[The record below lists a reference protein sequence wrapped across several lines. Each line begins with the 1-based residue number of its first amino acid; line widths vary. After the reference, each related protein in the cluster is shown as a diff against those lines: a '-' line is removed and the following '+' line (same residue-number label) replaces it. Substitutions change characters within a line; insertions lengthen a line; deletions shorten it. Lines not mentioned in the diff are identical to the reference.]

1 LDNQFKKLLND
12 IKCGR
17 TAAPMF
23 TEDDLAKV
31 KACLPEPVVP
41 PPSNVNV
48 TVPETDSCVNDGIE
62 EVKKIMID
70 QLSKQGTLVELSAIK
85 GKLEEALDHYKII
98 SVHYRERYRFF
109 NDTITTLAPFTSEF
123 IYWDDEF
130 NRLKRLEESIYNKYR
145 EDNAPDKIK
154 TVDPILLILNW
165 LVKVNDKVALLIFSG
180 NLDELSKIAS
190 DIVIS
195 LLLSSEVYKSYS
207 TVRKARIEAGKSR
220 TRAKTGA
227 TNALKTKIQSIPNLG
242 LATVVKANALAITNQ
257 ISGQLI
263 PIFNDTDVV
272 QPITQLVTSARSLAY
287 EVRLLDLD
295 RYKITVPQVKADGS
309 SEQIE
314 KTINIRTSPYLKF
327 SPFANTIGTALQ
339 SREFQSGPP
348 TETDYAFVP
357 GALYNQTNGYAG
369 LYKKLANPV
378 RYLYTPEERGLTVD
392 PNKIDPILTDVENAP
407 KSITEEDTTFY
418 IANQAQYSKFYDEAA
433 ETLPDKL
440 KNEREVVFPKQ
451 IEKNLEALKTLGQ
464 AEAADFFRRT
474 TDSEVKLARPLTYKA
489 KGSNIYLAGEFTY
502 SVLDKVISSRL
513 AYYTKA
519 ADEIDQ
525 KIKDL
530 QADIDQISE
539 LITQNSMDP
548 DVLAKRIS
556 TVACFKDAAK
566 AKATAK
572 DCEEET
578 KKKLGSDPLMIR
590 TLSGTDS
597 SLPDMNNPCYWKEF
611 ANSLNQISLLPIP
624 DVTSPLLRYW
634 PINNIIPTPV
644 GVVMIPMPQKWR
656 VLFSLSSPLGTL
668 VTFLTLPALIV
679 GIPLPSVYMFYF
691 SPDGNKYMLL
701 APNFPLV
708 FAPGAIKYGFEIDT
722 SGESDNPIG
731 LSNSNPHKGQLV
743 KGSLTV
749 PIKVTASSS
758 RAARLA
764 AFAATIAQGKNPSI
778 NTPDGR
784 VIKEIDPQF
793 YLQNYLGQFEASS
806 AALDGGAA
814 EEFINITTKFKAD
827 LNAQFK
833 ILGDM
838 QINAVTQLKEKTR
851 STRQKEVVAAEDIN
865 DPKDRLAAK
874 DKARGLDP
882 VRLTEKIQSVLSD
895 FESYIDKINLGTIA
909 IPKNATRLNPKL
921 PGAVTAVQPII
932 EKASRG
938 ELTPDPKAKNLISM
952 IKKFASQID
961 PSKLDV
967 PKKEF
972 NLNKLEDVAEFK
984 NAIKKFANEAL
995 AHATGDKTTDE
1006 DIDPKLPEERKAE
1019 IAKANEQ
1026 RKKRIKAAF
1035 ALSSLALSP
1044 PTLKLFDPSAPCCAT
1059 DSAKP
1064 NDLPSPQVLAAIAIF
1079 NALLD
1084 AFLQGITIDTLK
1096 SMFGEAVSN
1105 IGIDTVKAL
1114 FDSALSA
1121 FPPIPIPELPSV
1133 VAIFTTMILP
1143 VLTATHIPQAPIPL
1157 GPVFPVPIIIPL
1169 NEVIKPLLKAAIA
1182 YLLELLLRLLSDAGS
1197 MLAFT
1202 GLSIE
1207 SPTLQE
1213 IIKQV
1218 PCGDS
1223 QFATVSTTNI
1233 SRTVSVK
1240 LPNGIVLT
1248 LPKIPNIPLDIV
1260 SYFALLTSTDLV
1272 ELIRGLL
1279 FAAIDGILEPLKS
1292 IVVPILNIAQS
1303 FKDLSLNII
1312 EAANPFI
1319 LPIKLIILALQLKIP
1334 NSSKTKLM
1342 NLEAINLIR
1351 AAYLPV
1357 VTATEPILKETAYLF
1372 AILAPAFASKPGV
1385 KIARIAANPFVNQD
1399 DLPPWERLTYKNPL
1413 FAIFL
1418 DEIAWRSS
1426 LTSTGSLIFATK
1438 MPGIFTGARMITKD
1452 PGIH

>member
-1 LDNQFKKLLND
+1 MQLDNQFKKLIND

-17 TAAPMF
+17 TAAPIF

-31 KACLPEPVVP
+31 KACLPEPVAP
-41 PPSNVNV
+41 PAANV
-48 TVPETDSCVNDGIE
+48 TVSVPETDSCINQGIE
-62 EVKKIMID
+62 EVKKIMVD
-70 QLSKQGTLVELSAIK
+70 QLSKQATAIELATIK
-85 GKLEEALDHYKII
+85 GKLEEAQDHYRVI
-98 SVHYRERYRFF
+98 SVHYRERYKFF
-109 NDTITTLAPFTSEF
+109 NDTITTLSPFTSEF
-123 IYWDDEF
+123 VYWDEEV
-130 NRLKRLEESIYNKYR
+130 NRFKRLEQSIYNDYVNSK
-145 EDNAPDKIK
+145 AAVVLIVTVLKWLTKINDA
-154 TVDPILLILNW
+154 TFLIIVDG
-165 LVKVNDKVALLIFSG
+165 K
-180 NLDELSKIAS
+180 LDELNKSFAEIA
-190 DIVIS
+190 VTT
-195 LLLSSEVYKSYS
+195 LMSSEVYRDYS
-207 TVRKARIEAGKSR
+207 KARAARIGAETGR
-220 TRAKTGA
+220 TRAKTAA
-227 TNALKTKIQSIPNLG
+227 TNALKTRIQSIPNLG
-242 LATVVKANALAITNQ
+242 LATEVRDDALSTTNQ

-263 PIFNDTDVV
+263 PYFTETDLRL
-272 QPITQLVTSARSLAY
+272 PETSLVTSARSFAY
-287 EVRLLDLD
+287 EVRLINLENC
-295 RYKITVPQVKADGS
+295 KISVPQVKADGS

-314 KTINIRTSPYLKF
+314 KFINIRTSPYLKF
-327 SPFANTIGTALQ
+327 SPFSNTVGTAVK
-339 SREFQSGPP
+339 SADFQAGSPV
-348 TETDYAFVP
+348 ETDYAFIP

-392 PNKIDPILTDVENAP
+392 PDKIDPIIRDVEDAP
-407 KSITEEDTTFY
+407 KSITDEGTTFY
-418 IANQAQYSKFYDEAA
+418 IGNQAQYSKFYDEAA
-433 ETLPDKL
+433 KTLPTKL
-440 KNEREVVFPKQ
+440 KDEREKVFPKQ
-451 IEKNLEALKTLGQ
+451 IQPNVDELKALGQ
-464 AEAADFFRRT
+464 AEAADFFRKT

-489 KGSNIYLAGEFTY
+489 LGSNIYRAGEFTY
-502 SVLDKVISSRL
+502 SSLDKVISSRL

-530 QADIDQISE
+530 QSDIDQISE

-611 ANSLNQISLLPIP
+611 ANSLNRISVLPIP
-624 DVTSPLLRYW
+624 DLTAPIFRYY

-656 VLFSLSSPLGTL
+656 VLFSLSSSLGTL

-731 LSNSNPHKGQLV
+731 LSNSNPHKGQLI
-743 KGSLTV
+743 KGSLLV

-758 RAARLA
+758 KAIRLA
-764 AFAATIAQGKNPSI
+764 AFAADLAQGKNPSI
-778 NTPDGR
+778 KTPDGR

-838 QINAVTQLKEKTR
+838 QINAVTRLKEKTR
-851 STRQKEVVAAEDIN
+851 STRQKGVVSAEDIT

-874 DKARGLDP
+874 DKARALDP
-882 VRLTEKIQSVLSD
+882 IRLTDKIQSVLSD
-895 FESYIDKINLGTIA
+895 FESYIDKINLGTIS
-909 IPKNATRLNPKL
+909 IPKNPTRHNPKL
-921 PGAVTAVQPII
+921 PGAVTAVQPLI
-932 EKASRG
+932 EKAARG
-938 ELTPDPKAKNLISM
+938 ELVPDLKSTNLIAL

-961 PSKLDV
+961 PSKLDI

-972 NLNKLEDVAEFK
+972 NLNKLEDVNEFK
-984 NAIKKFANEAL
+984 KAIKKFANDAL

-1006 DIDPKLPEERKAE
+1006 DIDPNLPEERKAE
-1019 IAKANEQ
+1019 IAKANEL

-1035 ALSSLALSP
+1035 ALSSLALTP

-1059 DSAKP
+1059 ESAKP
-1064 NDLPSPQVLAAIAIF
+1064 NNLPSPQVLAAIAIF

-1084 AFLQGITIDTLK
+1084 AFLQGLTIETLK
-1096 SMFGEAVSN
+1096 NMFGEAASN
-1105 IGIDTVKAL
+1105 IGIDAVKSL
-1114 FDSALSA
+1114 FDATLSA
-1121 FPPIPIPELPSV
+1121 FPPISIPALPDV
-1133 VAIFTTMILP
+1133 VAIFKTMILP
-1143 VLTATHIPQAPIPL
+1143 VLAATHIPQAPIPL
-1157 GPVFPVPIIIPL
+1157 GPVFPVPIVIPL
-1169 NEVIKPLLKAAIA
+1169 NAILKPLLKAAIA
-1182 YLLELLLRLLSDAGS
+1182 YLLELLLRLLSDAGN
-1197 MLAFT
+1197 LLEFT
-1202 GLSIE
+1202 GLSVE

-1248 LPKIPNIPLDIV
+1248 LPKIPNIPLDLV
-1260 SYFALLTSTDLV
+1260 SYFALMTSTDLV

-1303 FKDLSLNII
+1303 FKDLSLNVI
-1312 EAANPFI
+1312 ESANPFI

-1342 NLEAINLIR
+1342 NLDAINIIR

-1357 VTATEPILKETAYLF
+1357 VTAAEPVLKEVAYLA
-1372 AILAPAFASKPGV
+1372 AILAPALASKPGV

-1399 DLPPWERLTYKNPL
+1399 DLPPWERLTHKNPL

-1426 LTSTGSLIFATK
+1426 LTSTGSLIFSTK
-1438 MPGIFTGARMITKD
+1438 MPGIFTGARTITSD

>member
-1 LDNQFKKLLND
+1 MQLDNQFKQLIND

-17 TAAPMF
+17 TAAPIF

-41 PPSNVNV
+41 PPSNVKV
-48 TVPETDSCVNDGIE
+48 SVPDTDSCVNQGIE

-70 QLSKQGTLVELSAIK
+70 QLSKQATVIELATIK
-85 GKLEEALDHYKII
+85 GKLEEAQDHYKII

-123 IYWDDEF
+123 LYWQNEF
-130 NRLKRLEESIYNKYR
+130 NRLTQLEKKIYDDYVNS
-145 EDNAPDKIK
+145 NAAVKLIV
-154 TVDPILLILNW
+154 TVLKWFTEVNDETFLLIVDGKL
-165 LVKVNDKVALLIFSG
+165 DKLTAAFS
-180 NLDELSKIAS
+180 SIIVTSFMSS
-190 DIVIS
+190 D
-195 LLLSSEVYKSYS
+195 VYRAYS
-207 TVRKARIEAGKSR
+207 MTRSARIAASKSQAQ
-220 TRAKTGA
+220 AKAGA

-242 LATVVKANALAITNQ
+242 LAALVKANAIDSTSQ

-263 PIFNDTDVV
+263 PIFNDTDTV
-272 QPITQLVTSARSLAY
+272 QPITKLATSARSFAY

-295 RYKITVPQVKADGS
+295 NCKITVPQVKADGS
-309 SEQIE
+309 SDQVE

-327 SPFANTIGTALQ
+327 SPFANTIGTAIK
-339 SREFQSGPP
+339 SSAFQSGSPA
-348 TETDYAFVP
+348 ETDYAFIP
-357 GALYNQTNGYAG
+357 GALYNETDGYAG

-392 PNKIDPILTDVENAP
+392 PDKIDPIIRDIEDAP
-407 KSITEEDTTFY
+407 KSITDEGTTFY

-440 KNEREVVFPKQ
+440 KNERAVVFPKQ

-474 TDSEVKLARPLTYKA
+474 TDAEVKLARPLTYKA
-489 KGSNIYLAGEFTY
+489 KGSNIYLAGEFKY
-502 SVLDKVISSRL
+502 SSLDKVISSRL

-519 ADEIDQ
+519 ANEIDQ

-530 QADIDQISE
+530 QSDIDQISE

-611 ANSLNQISLLPIP
+611 ANSLNQISVLPIP
-624 DVTSPLLRYW
+624 DLTSPLLRYW

-644 GVVMIPMPQKWR
+644 GVAMIPMPQKWR
-656 VLFSLSSPLGTL
+656 VLFSLSSSLGTL

-731 LSNSNPHKGQLV
+731 LSNSNPHKGQLI
-743 KGSLTV
+743 KGSLLV

-758 RAARLA
+758 KAIRLA
-764 AFAATIAQGKNPSI
+764 AFAADLAQGKNPSI
-778 NTPDGR
+778 KTPDGR

-838 QINAVTQLKEKTR
+838 QINAVTRLKEKTR
-851 STRQKEVVAAEDIN
+851 STRQKGVVSAEDIT

-874 DKARGLDP
+874 DKARALDP
-882 VRLTEKIQSVLSD
+882 IRLTDKIQSVLSD
-895 FESYIDKINLGTIA
+895 FESYIDKINLGTIS
-909 IPKNATRLNPKL
+909 IPKNPTRHNPKL
-921 PGAVTAVQPII
+921 PGAVTAVQPLI
-932 EKASRG
+932 EKAARG
-938 ELTPDPKAKNLISM
+938 ELVPDLKSTNLIAL

-961 PSKLDV
+961 PSKLDI

-972 NLNKLEDVAEFK
+972 NLNKLEDVNEFK
-984 NAIKKFANEAL
+984 KAIKKFANDAL

-1006 DIDPKLPEERKAE
+1006 DIDPNLPEDRKAD
-1019 IAKANEQ
+1019 IAKANEL

-1035 ALSSLALSP
+1035 ALSSLALTP

-1059 DSAKP
+1059 ESAKP
-1064 NDLPSPQVLAAIAIF
+1064 NNLPSPQVLAAIAIF

-1084 AFLQGITIDTLK
+1084 AFLQGLTIETLK
-1096 SMFGEAVSN
+1096 NMFGEAASN
-1105 IGIDTVKAL
+1105 IGIDAVKSL
-1114 FDSALSA
+1114 FDATLSA
-1121 FPPIPIPELPSV
+1121 FPPISIPALPDV
-1133 VAIFTTMILP
+1133 VAIFKTMILP
-1143 VLTATHIPQAPIPL
+1143 VLAATHIPQAPIPL
-1157 GPVFPVPIIIPL
+1157 GPVFPVPIVIPL
-1169 NEVIKPLLKAAIA
+1169 NAILKPLLKAAIA
-1182 YLLELLLRLLSDAGS
+1182 YLLELLLRLLSDAGN
-1197 MLAFT
+1197 LLEFT
-1202 GLSIE
+1202 GLSVE

-1248 LPKIPNIPLDIV
+1248 LPKIPNIPLDLV
-1260 SYFALLTSTDLV
+1260 SYFALMTSTDLV

-1303 FKDLSLNII
+1303 FKDLSLNVI
-1312 EAANPFI
+1312 ESANPFI

-1342 NLEAINLIR
+1342 NLDAINIIR

-1357 VTATEPILKETAYLF
+1357 VTAAEPVLKEVAYLA
-1372 AILAPAFASKPGV
+1372 AILAPALASKPGV

-1399 DLPPWERLTYKNPL
+1399 DLPPWERLTHKNPL

-1452 PGIH
+1452 PGVH

>member
-1 LDNQFKKLLND
+1 
-12 IKCGR
+12 
-17 TAAPMF
+17 
-23 TEDDLAKV
+23 
-31 KACLPEPVVP
+31 
-41 PPSNVNV
+41 
-48 TVPETDSCVNDGIE
+48 
-62 EVKKIMID
+62 
-70 QLSKQGTLVELSAIK
+70 
-85 GKLEEALDHYKII
+85 
-98 SVHYRERYRFF
+98 
-109 NDTITTLAPFTSEF
+109 
-123 IYWDDEF
+123 
-130 NRLKRLEESIYNKYR
+130 
-145 EDNAPDKIK
+145 
-154 TVDPILLILNW
+154 
-165 LVKVNDKVALLIFSG
+165 
-180 NLDELSKIAS
+180 
-190 DIVIS
+190 
-195 LLLSSEVYKSYS
+195 
-207 TVRKARIEAGKSR
+207 
-220 TRAKTGA
+220 
-227 TNALKTKIQSIPNLG
+227 
-242 LATVVKANALAITNQ
+242 
-257 ISGQLI
+257 
-263 PIFNDTDVV
+263 
-272 QPITQLVTSARSLAY
+272 
-287 EVRLLDLD
+287 
-295 RYKITVPQVKADGS
+295 VPQIKAEGS

-314 KTINIRTSPYLKF
+314 KVINIRTSPYLKF
-327 SPFANTIGTALQ
+327 SPFSNTVGTAIK
-339 SREFQSGPP
+339 SVAFQSGSL
-348 TETDYAFVP
+348 TETDYAFIP
-357 GALYNQTNGYAG
+357 GALYNKTGGYAG
-369 LYKKLANPV
+369 LYKKLSNPI

-392 PNKIDPILTDVENAP
+392 PDKIDPIIKEVANAP

-418 IANQAQYSKFYDEAA
+418 IANQEQYSKFYEDAA
-433 ETLPDKL
+433 KTLPTKL
-440 KNEREVVFPKQ
+440 KNERDTVFPKQ
-451 IEKNLEALKTLGQ
+451 IEKNVEALKALGQ
-464 AEAADFFRRT
+464 SEAADFFRQT
-474 TDSEVKLARPLTYKA
+474 TDAEVRLARPLTYKA

-502 SVLDKVISSRL
+502 SSLDKVISSRL

-525 KIKDL
+525 KLKDI
-530 QADIDQISE
+530 QANIDQIAE

-572 DCEEET
+572 DCEAET
-578 KKKLGSDPLMIR
+578 KKKLGTDPLMIR

-611 ANSLNQISLLPIP
+611 ANSLNAVSLLPIP
-624 DVTSPLLRYW
+624 DLTAPLFRYY
-634 PINNIIPTPV
+634 PINNIIPTPA

-656 VLFSLSSPLGTL
+656 ALFSLSSSLGTL

-701 APNFPLV
+701 APNIPLV
-708 FAPGAIKYGFEIDT
+708 FTPGASKYGFEIDT

-743 KGSLTV
+743 KGSLTI
-749 PIKVTASSS
+749 PITLAAGSSK
-758 RAARLA
+758 AVRLA
-764 AFAATIAQGKNPSI
+764 AFAADLAQGKKPSI
-778 NTPDGR
+778 KTPDGLP
-784 VIKEIDPQF
+784 IKEIDPQF
-793 YLQNYLGQFEASS
+793 YLQNYLGKFEASA

-838 QINAVTQLKEKTR
+838 QINAVTRLKEKTR
-851 STRQKEVVAAEDIN
+851 SIRQKGVVGAEDIT

-874 DKARGLDP
+874 DKARSLDP
-882 VRLTEKIQSVLSD
+882 IQLTEKIQSVLSD
-895 FESYIDKINLGTIA
+895 FETYIDKINLGTIS

-921 PGAVTAVQPII
+921 PGAVTAAQPLI
-932 EKASRG
+932 EKAARG
-938 ELTPDPKAKNLISM
+938 ELIPDLKSKNLIAI

-961 PSKLDV
+961 PNKLDL

-972 NLNKLEDVAEFK
+972 NLNKLEDVDEFK
-984 NAIKKFANEAL
+984 KAIKKFATDAL
-995 AHATGDKTTDE
+995 AHATGDKTTNE
-1006 DIDPKLPEERKAE
+1006 DIDPNLSEERKAE
-1019 IAKANEQ
+1019 IAKANEL

-1035 ALSSLALSP
+1035 ALSSLALTP
-1044 PTLKLFDPSAPCCAT
+1044 PTIKLFDPTAPCCAT

-1064 NDLPSPQVLAAIAIF
+1064 ISLPSPQVLAAIAIF

-1096 SMFGEAVSN
+1096 SMFGDAVDR
-1105 IGIDTVKAL
+1105 IGIDSVKSL

-1121 FPPIPIPELPSV
+1121 FPPISIPELPDV
-1133 VAIFTTMILP
+1133 VAIYKTMILP
-1143 VLTATHIPQAPIPL
+1143 VLTATHVPQAPIPL
-1157 GPVFPVPIIIPL
+1157 GPVFPVPIVIPL
-1169 NEVIKPLLKAAIA
+1169 NAIIKPLLKAAIA
-1182 YLLELLLRLLSDAGS
+1182 YLLELLLRLLSDAGN
-1197 MLAFT
+1197 LLEFT
-1202 GLSIE
+1202 GLSID

-1223 QFATVSTTNI
+1223 QFAIVSTTNI
-1233 SRTVSVK
+1233 SKTVSVK

-1248 LPKIPNIPLDIV
+1248 LPKIPNIPLDLV

-1279 FAAIDGILEPLKS
+1279 FAAIDGILEPLKN
-1292 IVVPILNIAQS
+1292 IVVPVLNIAQS

-1312 EAANPFI
+1312 ESSNPFI
-1319 LPIKLIILALQLKIP
+1319 LPIKLLTLALQLQIP
-1334 NSSKTKLM
+1334 NSAKTRIM

-1351 AAYLPV
+1351 AAYVPV
-1357 VTATEPILKETAYLF
+1357 VTATEPILKETAYLL

-1399 DLPPWERLTYKNPL
+1399 DLPPWERLTHKNPL

-1438 MPGIFTGARMITKD
+1438 MPGIFTGVRMITSD

>member
-1 LDNQFKKLLND
+1 MDNQFKKLIND

-31 KACLPEPVVP
+31 KACLPEPVAP

-62 EVKKIMID
+62 EVKKIMLD
-70 QLSKQGTLVELSAIK
+70 QLSKQSTVIELATIK
-85 GKLEEALDHYKII
+85 GKLEEAQDHYKII

-123 IYWDDEF
+123 LYWQDEF
-130 NRLKRLEESIYNKYR
+130 NRLTQLENKIYDDYVNGNIAALVIVTILKWFT
-145 EDNAPDKIK
+145 EINDK
-154 TVDPILLILNW
+154 TFLLI
-165 LVKVNDKVALLIFSG
+165 VGG
-180 NLDELSKIAS
+180 NLDDLTKSFGALAVTSFMSS
-190 DIVIS
+190 D
-195 LLLSSEVYKSYS
+195 VYKAYS
-207 TVRKARIEAGKSR
+207 TARSARIAAANSQAQSK
-220 TRAKTGA
+220 AAA

-242 LATVVKANALAITNQ
+242 RAAGVKANALNTTKK

-263 PIFNDTDVV
+263 PIFNDIDVV
-272 QPITQLVTSARSLAY
+272 QPVTKLVTSARSFAY

-295 RYKITVPQVKADGS
+295 NCKISVPQVKADGS
-309 SEQIE
+309 SDQFE
-314 KTINIRTSPYLKF
+314 KTINIRTNPYLKF
-327 SPFANTIGTALQ
+327 SSFANTIGTAIQ
-339 SREFQSGPP
+339 SRAFQSGSPA
-348 TETDYAFVP
+348 ETDYAFIP
-357 GALYNQTNGYAG
+357 GALYNETNGYAG

-392 PNKIDPILTDVENAP
+392 PNKIDPVINEVENAP
-407 KSITEEDTTFY
+407 KSITEEGTTFY
-418 IANQAQYSKFYDEAA
+418 IANQEQYSKFYEAA
-433 ETLPDKL
+433 AKTLPTKL
-440 KNEREVVFPKQ
+440 KNERAVVFPKQ
-451 IEKNLEALKTLGQ
+451 IEKNLEALKALGQ
-464 AEAADFFRRT
+464 SEAADFFRKT
-474 TDSEVKLARPLTYKA
+474 TDAEVKLARPLTYKA
-489 KGSNIYLAGEFTY
+489 KGSNIYLAGEFKY
-502 SVLDKVISSRL
+502 SSLDRVVSARL

-525 KIKDL
+525 KLKDI
-530 QADIDQISE
+530 QSDIDQISE
-539 LITQNSMDP
+539 SITQNSMDP
-548 DVLAKRIS
+548 DVLVKRIS
-556 TVACFKDAAK
+556 AVACFKDAAK

-572 DCEEET
+572 DCEAET
-578 KKKLGSDPLMIR
+578 KKKLGTDPLMIR

-611 ANSLNQISLLPIP
+611 ANSLNAVSLLPIP
-624 DVTSPLLRYW
+624 DLTAPLFRYY
-634 PINNIIPTPV
+634 PINNIIPTPA

-656 VLFSLSSPLGTL
+656 ALFSLSSSLGTL

-701 APNFPLV
+701 APNIPLV
-708 FAPGAIKYGFEIDT
+708 FTPGASKYGFEIDT

-743 KGSLTV
+743 KGSLTI
-749 PIKVTASSS
+749 PITLAAGSSK
-758 RAARLA
+758 AVRLA
-764 AFAATIAQGKNPSI
+764 AFAADLAQGKKPSI
-778 NTPDGR
+778 KTPDGLP
-784 VIKEIDPQF
+784 IKEIDPQF
-793 YLQNYLGQFEASS
+793 YLQNYLGQFEASA

-838 QINAVTQLKEKTR
+838 QINAVTRLKEKTR
-851 STRQKEVVAAEDIN
+851 STRQKGVVGAEDIT
-865 DPKDRLAAK
+865 DPKDRLTAK
-874 DKARGLDP
+874 DKARALDP
-882 VRLTEKIQSVLSD
+882 IKLTEKIQSVLSD
-895 FESYIDKINLGTIA
+895 FETYIDKINLGTIS

-921 PGAVTAVQPII
+921 PGAVTAAQPLI

-938 ELTPDPKAKNLISM
+938 ELIPDLKSKNLIAI

-961 PSKLDV
+961 PSKLDI

-972 NLNKLEDVAEFK
+972 NLNKLEDVDEFK
-984 NAIKKFANEAL
+984 KAIKKFATDAL
-995 AHATGDKTTDE
+995 AHATGDKTTNE
-1006 DIDPKLPEERKAE
+1006 DIDPNLSEERKAE
-1019 IAKANEQ
+1019 IAKANEL

-1035 ALSSLALSP
+1035 ALSSLALTP
-1044 PTLKLFDPSAPCCAT
+1044 PTLKLFDPAAPCCAT

-1064 NDLPSPQVLAAIAIF
+1064 NNLPSPQVLAAIAIF

-1096 SMFGEAVSN
+1096 SMFGDAVDR
-1105 IGIDTVKAL
+1105 IGIDSVKTL

-1121 FPPIPIPELPSV
+1121 FPPITIPELPDV
-1133 VAIFTTMILP
+1133 VAIFKTMILP

-1157 GPVFPVPIIIPL
+1157 GPVFPVPIVIPL
-1169 NEVIKPLLKAAIA
+1169 NAIIKPLLKAAIA
-1182 YLLELLLRLLSDAGS
+1182 YLLELLLRLLSDAGN
-1197 MLAFT
+1197 LLEFT
-1202 GLSIE
+1202 GLSID

-1233 SRTVSVK
+1233 SKTVSVK

-1248 LPKIPNIPLDIV
+1248 LPKIPNIPLDLV

-1279 FAAIDGILEPLKS
+1279 FAAIDGILEPLKN
-1292 IVVPILNIAQS
+1292 IVVPVLNIAQS

-1312 EAANPFI
+1312 ESSNPFI
-1319 LPIKLIILALQLKIP
+1319 LPIKLLTLALQLQIP
-1334 NSSKTKLM
+1334 NSAKTRIM

-1351 AAYLPV
+1351 AAYVPV
-1357 VTATEPILKETAYLF
+1357 VTATEPILRETAYLL

-1399 DLPPWERLTYKNPL
+1399 DLPPWERLTHKNPL

-1438 MPGIFTGARMITKD
+1438 MPGIFTGVRMITSD

>member
-1 LDNQFKKLLND
+1 LDNQFKQLIND

-31 KACLPEPVVP
+31 KACLPEPVAP

-62 EVKKIMID
+62 EVKKIMLD
-70 QLSKQGTLVELSAIK
+70 QLSKQATVIELATIK
-85 GKLEEALDHYKII
+85 GKLEEAQDHYKVI

-123 IYWDDEF
+123 LYWQDEF
-130 NRLKRLEESIYNKYR
+130 NRLTQLEKKIYDDYVNGNIAALVIVTILKWFT
-145 EDNAPDKIK
+145 EINDK
-154 TVDPILLILNW
+154 TFLLI
-165 LVKVNDKVALLIFSG
+165 VGG
-180 NLDELSKIAS
+180 NLDDLTKSFGALAVTSFMSS
-190 DIVIS
+190 D
-195 LLLSSEVYKSYS
+195 VYKAYS
-207 TVRKARIEAGKSR
+207 TARSARIAAANSQAQSK
-220 TRAKTGA
+220 AAA

-242 LATVVKANALAITNQ
+242 LAAGVKANALNTTKK

-263 PIFNDTDVV
+263 PIFNDIDVV
-272 QPITQLVTSARSLAY
+272 QPVTKLVTSARSFAY

-295 RYKITVPQVKADGS
+295 NCKISVPQVKADGS
-309 SEQIE
+309 SDQVE
-314 KTINIRTSPYLKF
+314 KTINIRTNPYLKF
-327 SPFANTIGTALQ
+327 SSFANTIGTAIQ
-339 SREFQSGPP
+339 SRAFQSGSPA
-348 TETDYAFVP
+348 ETDYAFIP
-357 GALYNQTNGYAG
+357 GALYNETNGYAG

-392 PNKIDPILTDVENAP
+392 PNKIDPVINEVENAP
-407 KSITEEDTTFY
+407 KSITEEGTTFY
-418 IANQAQYSKFYDEAA
+418 IANQEQYSKFYEDAA
-433 ETLPDKL
+433 KTLPTKL
-440 KNEREVVFPKQ
+440 KNERAVVFPKQ
-451 IEKNLEALKTLGQ
+451 IEKNLEDLKALGQ
-464 AEAADFFRRT
+464 SEAADFFRKT
-474 TDSEVKLARPLTYKA
+474 TDAEVKLARPLTYKA
-489 KGSNIYLAGEFTY
+489 KGSNIYLAGEFKY
-502 SVLDKVISSRL
+502 SSLDRVVSARL

-525 KIKDL
+525 KLKDI
-530 QADIDQISE
+530 QSDIDQISE

-548 DVLAKRIS
+548 DVLVKRIS
-556 TVACFKDAAK
+556 AVACFKGAADT
-566 AKATAK
+566 KATAK
-572 DCEEET
+572 DCEAET
-578 KKKLGSDPLMIR
+578 AAKLGTDPLMIR
-590 TLSGTDS
+590 TFSGTDS

-611 ANSLNQISLLPIP
+611 ANSLNKVSILPVP
-624 DVTSPLLRYW
+624 DLTAPLFRYY
-634 PINNIIPTPV
+634 PINNIIPTPI

-708 FAPGAIKYGFEIDT
+708 FTPGASKYGFEIDT
-722 SGESDNPIG
+722 SGESNNPIG
-731 LSNSNPHKGQLV
+731 LSNTNPHKGQLV
-743 KGSLTV
+743 KGSLTI
-749 PIKVTASSS
+749 PIKLAASSS
-758 RAARLA
+758 KAVRLA
-764 AFAATIAQGKNPSI
+764 AFAADLAQGKIPSI
-778 NTPDGR
+778 KTPDGL

-793 YLQNYLGQFEASS
+793 YLQNYLGQFEASA

-838 QINAVTQLKEKTR
+838 QINAVTRLKEKTR
-851 STRQKEVVAAEDIN
+851 STRQKGVVGAEDIT

-874 DKARGLDP
+874 DKARALDP
-882 VRLTEKIQSVLSD
+882 IKLTEKIQSVLSD
-895 FESYIDKINLGTIA
+895 FESYIDKINLGTIS

-938 ELTPDPKAKNLISM
+938 ELIPDLKSKNLISI

-961 PSKLDV
+961 PSKLDI

-972 NLNKLEDVAEFK
+972 NLNKLEDVDEFK
-984 NAIKKFANEAL
+984 KAIKKFATDAL
-995 AHATGDKTTDE
+995 AHATGDKTTNE
-1006 DIDPKLPEERKAE
+1006 DIDPNLSEERKAE
-1019 IAKANEQ
+1019 IAKANEL

-1035 ALSSLALSP
+1035 ALSSLALTP
-1044 PTLKLFDPSAPCCAT
+1044 PTLKLFDPAAPCCAT

-1064 NDLPSPQVLAAIAIF
+1064 NNLPSPQVLAAIAIF

-1096 SMFGEAVSN
+1096 SMFGDAVDR
-1105 IGIDTVKAL
+1105 IGIDSVKTL

-1121 FPPIPIPELPSV
+1121 FPPITIPELPDV
-1133 VAIFTTMILP
+1133 VAIFKTMILP

-1157 GPVFPVPIIIPL
+1157 GPVFPVPIVIPL
-1169 NEVIKPLLKAAIA
+1169 NEIIKPLLKAAIA
-1182 YLLELLLRLLSDAGS
+1182 YLLELLLRLLSDAGN
-1197 MLAFT
+1197 MLEFT
-1202 GLSIE
+1202 AISID

-1233 SRTVSVK
+1233 SKTVSVK

-1292 IVVPILNIAQS
+1292 IVVPVLNIAQS

-1312 EAANPFI
+1312 EASNPFI
-1319 LPIKLIILALQLKIP
+1319 LPIKLIILALQLQIP
-1334 NSSKTKLM
+1334 NSAKTSIM

-1357 VTATEPILKETAYLF
+1357 VTAAEPILKETAYLL

-1399 DLPPWERLTYKNPL
+1399 DLPPWERLTHKNPL

-1438 MPGIFTGARMITKD
+1438 MPGIFTGARTITSD